1 MKNNSLL
8 SRFYLLSILVF
19 TFVFSQ
25 ENPPSFNISNQ
36 TDQAKLQRPIQFIYG
51 FDFDFLLDN
60 LEESQKIWP
69 TRTLFAG
76 SLFPH
81 IGVHFYNQNL
91 NLGGYFINNMG
102 ENYPMKGGITLSYDF
117 TYNDIKGYFGI
128 FSKKNWIGEYSNL
141 FFRKDFLF
149 YNPVNN
155 GVMFQY
161 DSKNLD
167 LQAEFIFDWYGG
179 NIQKRDD
186 EFLTQGY
193 LRKNFFDKKFFLGG
207 SFLLYH
213 FKNSNFLNLDGN
225 NFDTYLLDRF
235 YYQVFIGTD
244 LTQLIPSLD
253 KIKISFSNLSS
264 MERKRRLSTGTDPFS
279 NQIGWQLDTQ
289 LQYKGFGIDNSL
301 YFGDRQFKY
310 FREYGEN
317 FYAGLPFYQS
327 RFYDRAEL
335 YYEYKNHYLVGRFS
349 FILHFNHE
357 GFYHQQMLTLSLDT
371 HKLLNTLGYK

>member
-128 FSKKNWIGEYSNL
+128 FSKK
-141 FFRKDFLF
+141 
-149 YNPVNN
+149 
-155 GVMFQY
+155 
-161 DSKNLD
+161 
-167 LQAEFIFDWYGG
+167 
-179 NIQKRDD
+179 
-186 EFLTQGY
+186 
-193 LRKNFFDKKFFLGG
+193 
-207 SFLLYH
+207 
-213 FKNSNFLNLDGN
+213 
-225 NFDTYLLDRF
+225 
-235 YYQVFIGTD
+235 
-244 LTQLIPSLD
+244 
-253 KIKISFSNLSS
+253 
-264 MERKRRLSTGTDPFS
+264 TG
-279 NQIGWQLDTQ
+279 
-289 LQYKGFGIDNSL
+289 
-301 YFGDRQFKY
+301 
-310 FREYGEN
+310 
-317 FYAGLPFYQS
+317 
-327 RFYDRAEL
+327 
-335 YYEYKNHYLVGRFS
+335 
-349 FILHFNHE
+349 
-357 GFYHQQMLTLSLDT
+357 
-371 HKLLNTLGYK
+371 